1 MTLEQDPA
9 AFLHYEAEGYPE
21 LPRPGAFRS
30 VEISPEAFVEHHLKS
45 LVEHWHLH
53 FSWFNWIYPLSF
65 QASARLPLPHNPP

>member
-1 MTLEQDPA
+1 MPVEFFHSLRVA

-53 FSWFNWIYPLSF
+53 L
-65 QASARLPLPHNPP
+65 LVV

>member
-30 VEISPEAFVEHHLKS
+30 VEISPEAFVEHQLQS

-53 FSWFNWIYPLSF
+53 L
-65 QASARLPLPHNPP
+65 LVV